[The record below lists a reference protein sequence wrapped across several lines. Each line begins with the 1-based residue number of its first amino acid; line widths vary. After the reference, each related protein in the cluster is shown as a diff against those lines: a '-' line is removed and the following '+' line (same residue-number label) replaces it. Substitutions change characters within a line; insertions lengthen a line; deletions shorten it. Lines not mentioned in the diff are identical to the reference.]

1 MSVLSPVAKAA
12 LRHPVGRVRG
22 DGITATVFGST
33 GFLGRY
39 VCAHLGLNGNGY
51 VVPYRGDETEVSHLR
66 VSADLG
72 NVAQQPFHPRDRDSI
87 FEAVEGSDIVINL
100 IGKHYQTKHILPWW
114 INYTYDDVHVDV
126 ARTIAEVAKEAGVP
140 RMVHVSSLLAQ
151 PNSPSE
157 WAASK
162 FRGEVAVRK
171 AFPDANIVRPS
182 NMFGPEDRLLVWI
195 GNRLNYGGVPV
206 VDNGDAVIQPV
217 FVNDVAKAIYHITQ
231 DETIQGKTFEF
242 VGDEEFTYKELA
254 DYVFDITK
262 RNPRL
267 VNLPLPVAQAIG
279 YFCEQFPDPKFT
291 RDWATRLS
299 LNEVKTSDL
308 PGLRELDVEP
318 TPLEKEAPNFLL
330 KFNPGGHFQEVSGFT
345 AGQSEAILQVMKD
358 AMADSLEAQSRIL
371 ATKSEHVEL
380 KAELSERVFN
390 STLKFDIAQRHS
402 RELLERDFNTLKQD
416 IRMLEKID
424 FDKIRMEIA
433 ELEKKFLLQ
442 KQAEDETLNELRLS
456 MEKVEKRMLQY
467 AVGFAGTIMA
477 V

>member
-1 MSVLSPVAKAA
+1 MSALSPVAKAL
-12 LRHPVGRVRG
+12 LRHPAGRVG
-22 DGITATVFGST
+22 GNGITAAVFGST

-39 VCAHLGLNGNGY
+39 VCAHLGTNGNAY
-51 VVPYRGDETEVSHLR
+51 VLPYRGDDSEVSHLR

-87 FEAVEGSDIVINL
+87 FEACEGADIVVNL

-171 AFPDANIVRPS
+171 AFPEANIVRPS
-182 NMFGPEDRLLVWI
+182 NMFGPEDRLLVWM

-206 VDNGDAVIQPV
+206 VNNGDAVIQPV

-231 DETIQGKTFEF
+231 DPTIQGKTFEL

-254 DYVFDITK
+254 DYVFDVIK
-262 RNPRL
+262 RNPSL

-318 TPLEKEAPNFLL
+318 TKLEKEAPNFLL
-330 KFNPGGHFQEVSGFT
+330 KFNPGGHFQEVSGY
-345 AGQSEAILQVMKD
+345 
-358 AMADSLEAQSRIL
+358 
-371 ATKSEHVEL
+371 H
-380 KAELSERVFN
+380 
-390 STLKFDIAQRHS
+390 
-402 RELLERDFNTLKQD
+402 
-416 IRMLEKID
+416 
-424 FDKIRMEIA
+424 
-433 ELEKKFLLQ
+433 
-442 KQAEDETLNELRLS
+442 
-456 MEKVEKRMLQY
+456 
-467 AVGFAGTIMA
+467 
-477 V
+477 